1 MTMPINSAAEDRSS
15 RHNRVKFALMGAAI
29 FAASYGGIALVDRG
43 VGAAPIWIANAI
55 LIYFILSSPRRE
67 TWPII
72 TVGSAARFFAGL
84 AIGSTLLSATV
95 LTLCNLVEI
104 VIVAL
109 PLRELSVHRDFARS
123 KSLLGFYALAVGPA
137 PCACALLAAA
147 FDHYFRGADFWP
159 IALNWYA
166 ADALGLIVIVPIL
179 CTVRLKALMRMFRF
193 DQVGRTLLY
202 LSTVVVAI
210 IVNRLAFD
218 YPLTFLFFPAVLF
231 LTFQRSFEGGAIGL
245 VMVTCYLISPIF
257 HGGPIGGVHAA
268 TMREQIV
275 VVEIFIAVIAFSV
288 VLVGAALE
296 ERRKLEDG
304 LSAARARA
312 QTAREEAVVAK
323 DAAEN
328 ANRMKSMFLAT
339 MSHELRTPLNA
350 VIGFSQLMETE
361 TFGPLGDAHYREY
374 TGLIQRAGRHLL
386 DLINDILDMSKIEA
400 GKFELNR
407 MQIDLRALIGESVV
421 LMRERAS
428 TGGVTLC
435 EDLPSDALTA
445 NVDPRGIKQILLNLL
460 SNAIKFTPYGGTVTV
475 RARHANGLI
484 AMSVQDTGV
493 GIPADQLYRLGNP
506 FVQLRNSA
514 GATHEGTG
522 LGLALVRSLSEMHGG
537 RLKIESVEG
546 AGTTVTVEIPRDAV
560 GSLAA

>member
-1 MTMPINSAAEDRSS
+1 MAICSALEHR
-15 RHNRVKFALMGAAI
+15 RNRRNQVKFALIGVAI
-29 FAASYGGIALVDRG
+29 FAASYGGIAIVDRG
-43 VGAAPIWIANAI
+43 GGVAPIWITNAI
-55 LIYFILSSPRRE
+55 LIYFILSNPRQEFRQ
-67 TWPII
+67 II
-72 TVGSAARFFAGL
+72 VVGSAARFFAGL

-95 LTLCNLVEI
+95 LTLCNVVE
-104 VIVAL
+104 VLIVAL

-123 KSLLGFYALAVGPA
+123 KSLLRFYALAAGPA
-137 PCACALLAAA
+137 PCAAALLAGA
-147 FDHYFRGADFWP
+147 FEHYLRGTDFWP

-166 ADALGLIVIVPIL
+166 ADGLGLIVIVPIL
-179 CTVRLKALMRMFRF
+179 CTVRLKALLRMFRL
-193 DQVGRTLLY
+193 DQIGRTLLY
-202 LSTVVVAI
+202 LSTVLVAI
-210 IVNRLAFD
+210 AVNRLALG
-218 YPLTFLFFPAVLF
+218 YPLEFLFFPAVLF

-257 HGGPIGGVHAA
+257 YGGPIGGVHAP

-296 ERRKLEDG
+296 ERRRLEDG
-304 LSAARARA
+304 LSAATARA

-361 TFGPLGDAHYREY
+361 TFGPLGDPHYHEY

-407 MQIDLRALIGESVV
+407 EHIDLRALIDESVV

-428 TGGVTLC
+428 KGGVTLY
-435 EDLPSDALTA
+435 EDLPSDALIA

-460 SNAIKFTPYGGTVTV
+460 SNAIKFTPDGGTVTI
-475 RARHANGLI
+475 RARLANGLI

-537 RLKIESVEG
+537 TLKIESVEG
-546 AGTTVTVEIPRDAV
+546 TGTTVTVAIPRDDAS
-560 GSLAA
+560 SLAA